1 MIDYQ
6 QFCQIKQHQAEG
18 LKAAQIAAA
27 EGLDERT
34 ARKWMAEPRY
44 RPRQS
49 ASRPSK
55 LDVYRDRIR
64 AWLERHPFSA
74 AQIYQKLRQEGY
86 AGGVTIVKDYVRLAR
101 PPRRPAFL
109 SLSFAPGECAQ
120 VDWGQYGT
128 IPVGTTRRRLSFF
141 VLTMGFS
148 RLLFVAFTLSERM
161 EQWLACH
168 VRAFE
173 FLGGVPR
180 RIMIDNLRSAVLCH
194 PPGGPACFHPRYLE
208 LAAHFGFEPVACPL
222 GQAHHKGRVERSVGY
237 IKHNLLDG
245 QELAGLPALELE
257 GRRWLDEVAN
267 QRVHRDTRRKPAE
280 AFVAEEKPALLP
292 LPIRSFDSSVT
303 LPVRASRQ
311 FRAEYDGN
319 RYSVPS
325 EYAGQLLTLKAY
337 ADRLLFYHR
346 AADSGAHNLVAEH
359 LRSYDRGRDVSNP
372 EHERALLVERRRARS
387 QQVYRRFLLLT
398 PQADAFYAQL
408 RERRLNPLVHLR
420 KIVALVD
427 VYGPAPVAQAIEDA
441 LHFQAFSSEYILH
454 ILQQRGRQQPPP
466 GPLHLPHKQELLELE
481 LPEPDCSLY
490 DTDPQPEND
499 HE

>member
-1 MIDYQ
+1 MIDYEF
-6 QFCQIKQHQAEG
+6 FCRIKQQQADG
-18 LKAAQIAAA
+18 LNASQIASAL
-27 EGLDERT
+27 GLDERT
-34 ARKWMAEPRY
+34 TRKWMAVERY
-44 RPRQS
+44 RPRRS
-49 ASRPSK
+49 APRTSK
-55 LDVYRDRIR
+55 LDVFRDRIR
-64 AWLERHPFSA
+64 AWLEQHPFTA
-74 AQIYQKLRQEGY
+74 AQIFQKLRQEGY
-86 AGGVTIVKDYVRLAR
+86 AGGATIVKDYVRVVR

-128 IPVGTTRRRLSFF
+128 IAVGSTRRRLSFF

-148 RLLFVAFTLSERM
+148 RLLYVAFTLAERM
-161 EQWLACH
+161 EQWLSCH

-180 RIMIDNLRSAVLCH
+180 RVMIDNLRSAVLCH

-245 QELAGLPALELE
+245 LEIVGLPALEFE
-257 GRRWLDEVAN
+257 GCRWRDEVAN
-267 QRVHRDTRRKPAE
+267 QRMHRDTRRKPAE
-280 AFVAEEKPALLP
+280 LFAAEEKPALLP
-292 LPIRSFDSSVT
+292 LPLTSFDTSVT
-303 LPVRASRQ
+303 LPVRANRQ
-311 FRAEYDGN
+311 FRVEYDGN

-325 EYAGQLLTLKAY
+325 EYAGQALTLKAY
-337 ADRLLFYHR
+337 AERLLFYHQY
-346 AADSGAHNLVAEH
+346 NLIAEH
-359 LRSYDRGRDVSNP
+359 QRTYDRAQDLSNP
-372 EHERALLVERRRARS
+372 DHERTLLVERRRARS
-387 QQVYRRFLLLT
+387 QQIYRRFLLLT
-398 PQADAFYAQL
+398 PKADAFYAQL
-408 RERRLNPLVHLR
+408 AQRRLNPLVHLR
-420 KIVALVD
+420 KIVALAD

-441 LHFQAFSSEYILH
+441 MHFQAFSSEYILN

-466 GPLHLPHKQELLELE
+466 GPLHLPHKQDMLDLE

-490 DTDPQPEND
+490 DTDENITPETD